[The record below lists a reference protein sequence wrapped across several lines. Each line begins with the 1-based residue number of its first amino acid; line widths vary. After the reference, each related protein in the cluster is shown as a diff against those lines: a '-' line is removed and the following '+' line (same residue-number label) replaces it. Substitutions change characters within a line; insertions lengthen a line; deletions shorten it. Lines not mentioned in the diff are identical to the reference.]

1 MLQSAIILVVCLLLG
16 MAGLAVC
23 AWAVVTGQLFT
34 LDGLLLVSVSLLLS
48 GLFVG
53 NVAWSVYTGE
63 VRAVLNQLRESRQ
76 KPKS

>member
-1 MLQSAIILVVCLLLG
+1 MLQSAIILLVCFLLG

-23 AWAVVTGQLFT
+23 AWVVVTGQLFT

-53 NVAWSVYTGE
+53 NVAWSVHNGE

-76 KPKS
+76 KPKA